1 MQRRDLGR
9 LLLAA
14 TAPLAWPALA
24 DGFPQRPVKI
34 VVPYTPGGTNDI
46 LARMIATQLQAA
58 WGQPVI
64 VENRPGASGTIGAD
78 FVAKSPGDGHTLM
91 LTITALLQNASLMP
105 NLPYDPLK
113 DFVPVTQ
120 LSTSANLLVV
130 SRKLQVN
137 SVAEFAAL
145 VRSQPG
151 RHSYGSYGVGTSAHL
166 LAASLAQQAKLDM
179 VHAPYKGAMPM
190 LNDLLGGHL
199 SAAFLDLGTAR
210 EHLQA
215 GGFKVLAATGPQ
227 RAALVPDAPTFAELG
242 YKNFEWLGWFGVFAP
257 RGTPMP
263 LVEKIS
269 ADIRTAVNAPEIATR
284 IAQIGQQRVA
294 GTPQAFAEVVRR
306 DGPLYARMAA
316 ELGIKLE

>member
-1 MQRRDLGR
+1 MHRRDLVRALGAM
-9 LLLAA
+9 LAPTGWA
-14 TAPLAWPALA
+14 AHAES
-24 DGFPQRPVKI
+24 FPQRPVRI

-58 WGQPVI
+58 WRQPVI

-78 FVAKSPGDGHTLM
+78 VVAKAPADGHTLM

-105 NLPYDPLK
+105 NLPYDPLQ

-130 SRKLQVN
+130 SRRLPVA
-137 SVAEFAAL
+137 SVPQLVAL

-151 RHSYGSYGVGTSAHL
+151 QHGYGSYGIGTSAHL
-166 LAASLAQQAKLDM
+166 LAASLAQQAGLDM

-210 EHLQA
+210 EHLA
-215 GGFKVLAATGPQ
+215 SGGFKVLAATGPQ
-227 RAALVPDAPTFAELG
+227 RVALAPEVPTFTELG
-242 YKNFEWLGWFGVFAP
+242 YRNFDWLGWFGMFAP
-257 RGTPMP
+257 GGTPMA

-269 ADIRTAVNAPEIATR
+269 ADIRAAVNGPEIAAR
-284 IAQIGQQRVA
+284 LEQIGQQRVA
-294 GTPQAFAEVVRR
+294 STPQAFAEVVRR
-306 DGPLYARMAA
+306 DGPLHARMVA
-316 ELGIKLE
+316 ELGIRLE